1 MKLKD
6 KIILIT
12 GGSSG
17 IGRASALLLAQE
29 GAILILQARS
39 IDKLKSTAAE
49 IEALGAQV
57 HYYTTD
63 LKSPEAIE
71 KAADQM
77 IEEVGLP
84 EVIINSAGEG
94 EWLSLK
100 EASLAHFKKTIE
112 SPYLATAYTC
122 KVFYDRMEVR
132 AQGHFIIINS
142 AASYF
147 SFPGVTGYAAA
158 RWALLGF
165 AKALQAD
172 LFQSHFKVSLVSF
185 GKVDSPYFTNNP
197 VSENRIP
204 KISDWLVPTLS
215 VEDAAKVILK
225 TVKSPKNTTIRP
237 TMMNVLVKMYPFFP
251 KMFSYL
257 MRKTGHHAN

>member
-1 MKLKD
+1 MELKN
-6 KIILIT
+6 KVILIT

-17 IGRASALLLAQE
+17 IGKASALLLAKE
-29 GAILILQARS
+29 GAIIILQARS

-49 IEALGAQV
+49 IEALGAQA
-57 HYYTTD
+57 HYYSTD

-100 EASLAHFKKTIE
+100 EATLAHFKDTIE

-122 KVFYDRMEVR
+122 KVFYDRMKEGTE
-132 AQGHFIIINS
+132 GHFIIINS

-158 RWALLGF
+158 RWAMLGF

-172 LFQSHFKVSLVSF
+172 LYKSNFKVSMVSF

-204 KISDWLVPTLS
+204 KISDWLVPLMS
-215 VEDAAKVILK
+215 VEDAARMILK
-225 TVKSPKNTTIRP
+225 RVKSPKNTTIRP
-237 TMMNVLVKMYPFFP
+237 MMMKVLVSMYPFFP
-251 KMFSYL
+251 RMFSYL
-257 MRKTGHHAN
+257 MRKTGHQA